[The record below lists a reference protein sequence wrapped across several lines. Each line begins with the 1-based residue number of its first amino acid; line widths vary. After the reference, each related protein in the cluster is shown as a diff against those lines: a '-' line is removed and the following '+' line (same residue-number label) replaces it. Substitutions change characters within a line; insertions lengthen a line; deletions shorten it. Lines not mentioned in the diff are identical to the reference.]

1 VQAYRSMVER
11 RGVRWRCRQWVVI
24 GVVVVPVGR
33 AEEDVCIC
41 WVRVWEIHVC
51 GCITTYK
58 TLAS

>member
-1 VQAYRSMVER
+1 MER